1 MAKKEKETEID
12 EDFLLA
18 SIGDKKEGKT
28 PIEKTEVAE
37 SVEPQKVK
45 EPVISKRSRR
55 SNNTEDYAATFLC
68 RNEIR
73 ERKSIYVSQLVHE
86 KVKLIIKRIANDDAS
101 VGGYI
106 DNVLKHHLEKY
117 KEEINTL
124 NRNERDDLIDLEL
137 WKNL

>member
-1 MAKKEKETEID
+1 MAKKEKEPEID

-18 SIGDKKEGKT
+18 SIGDKKEGKV
-28 PIEKTEVAE
+28 PIEKEEQTE
-37 SVEPQKVK
+37 SVEPQKIK
-45 EPVISKRSRR
+45 EPTINKRSKR
-55 SNNTEDYAATFLC
+55 SNNTEDYANTFLC

-86 KVKLIIKRIANDDAS
+86 KVKLIIKRIADDDAS

-137 WKNL
+137 W

>member
-28 PIEKTEVAE
+28 PIEKEEKAE
-37 SVEPQKVK
+37 SVEPKKVK
-45 EPVISKRSRR
+45 ESVINRRSKR
-55 SNNTEDYAATFLC
+55 SNNTEDYATTFLC

-86 KVKLIIKRIANDDAS
+86 KVKLIIKRIADDDAS

-137 WKNL
+137 W

>member
-28 PIEKTEVAE
+28 PIEKKEAVE
-37 SVEPQKVK
+37 SVEPQKIK
-45 EPVISKRSRR
+45 EPTANRRNKRSN
-55 SNNTEDYAATFLC
+55 NNTEDYATTFLC

-86 KVKLIIKRIANDDAS
+86 KVKLIIKRIADDDAS

-124 NRNERDDLIDLEL
+124 NRNERDDLIDLDL
-137 WKNL
+137 W

>member
-1 MAKKEKETEID
+1 MAKKENETEID

-18 SIGDKKEGKT
+18 SIGDKKEGKVS
-28 PIEKTEVAE
+28 IEKEEKVE
-37 SVEPQKVK
+37 SVEPQKAK
-45 EPVISKRSRR
+45 EPPINRRSKRS
-55 SNNTEDYAATFLC
+55 NNNPEDYATTFLC

-86 KVKLIIKRIANDDAS
+86 KVKLIIKRIADDDAS

-124 NRNERDDLIDLEL
+124 NRNEKDDLIDLEL
-137 WKNL
+137 W

>member
-28 PIEKTEVAE
+28 LIEKKEKVE
-37 SVEPQKVK
+37 SIEYQKVK
-45 EPVISKRSRR
+45 EPVINRRSKR
-55 SNNTEDYAATFLC
+55 SNNTEDYATTFLC

-86 KVKLIIKRIANDDAS
+86 KVKLIIKRIADDDAS

-137 WKNL
+137 W

>member
-28 PIEKTEVAE
+28 LIEKTEVAE
-37 SVEPQKVK
+37 SVEPQKAK
-45 EPVISKRSRR
+45 EPATNKRSRR
-55 SNNTEDYAATFLC
+55 SNNTEDYATTFLC

-73 ERKSIYVSQLVHE
+73 KRKSIYVSQLVHE

-137 WKNL
+137 W

>member
-28 PIEKTEVAE
+28 PIEKTEVIE
-37 SVEPQKVK
+37 SIEPQKVK
-45 EPVISKRSRR
+45 EPVINRRSKR
-55 SNNTEDYAATFLC
+55 SNNTEDYATTFLC

-86 KVKLIIKRIANDDAS
+86 KVKLIIKRIADDDAS

-137 WKNL
+137 W

>member
-1 MAKKEKETEID
+1 MAKKEKEPEID

-18 SIGDKKEGKT
+18 SIGDKKEGKV
-28 PIEKTEVAE
+28 PIEQEEQTE

-45 EPVISKRSRR
+45 EPIVNRRNKR
-55 SNNTEDYAATFLC
+55 SNNTEDYASTFLC

-86 KVKLIIKRIANDDAS
+86 KVKLIVKRIADDDAS

-137 WKNL
+137 W

>member
-1 MAKKEKETEID
+1 MAKKEKEPEID

-18 SIGDKKEGKT
+18 SIGDKKEGKV
-28 PIEKTEVAE
+28 PIEKEEQTE
-37 SVEPQKVK
+37 SIEPQKVK
-45 EPVISKRSRR
+45 EPTINKRNKR
-55 SNNTEDYAATFLC
+55 SNNTEDYASTFLC

-86 KVKLIIKRIANDDAS
+86 KVKLIVKRIADDDAS

-137 WKNL
+137 W

>member
-1 MAKKEKETEID
+1 MAKKEKESEID

-28 PIEKTEVAE
+28 PIEKEEKVE
-37 SVEPQKVK
+37 SVEPQKAK
-45 EPVISKRSRR
+45 EPASNKRSRR
-55 SNNTEDYAATFLC
+55 SNNTEDYATTFLC

-124 NRNERDDLIDLEL
+124 NRNEKDDLIDLEL
-137 WKNL
+137 W

>member
-1 MAKKEKETEID
+1 MAKKEKESEID

-18 SIGDKKEGKT
+18 SIWDKKEGKT
-28 PIEKTEVAE
+28 PIEKEEKVE
-37 SVEPQKVK
+37 SVEPQKAK
-45 EPVISKRSRR
+45 EPASNKRSRR
-55 SNNTEDYAATFLC
+55 SNNTEDYATTFLC

-124 NRNERDDLIDLEL
+124 NRNEKDDLIDLEL
-137 WKNL
+137 W

>member
-1 MAKKEKETEID
+1 MAKKEREPEID

-18 SIGDKKEGKT
+18 SIGDKKEGKA
-28 PIEKTEVAE
+28 PIEKEEQTE
-37 SVEPQKVK
+37 SVELRKVK
-45 EPVISKRSRR
+45 EPTINKRSKR
-55 SNNTEDYAATFLC
+55 SNNTEDYASTFLC

-86 KVKLIIKRIANDDAS
+86 KVKLIVKRIADDDAS

-137 WKNL
+137 W

>member
-1 MAKKEKETEID
+1 MAKKENEHDID

-18 SIGDKKEGKT
+18 SIGDKKEGKA
-28 PIEKTEVAE
+28 PIEKEERTE

-45 EPVISKRSRR
+45 ESTINRRSKR
-55 SNNTEDYAATFLC
+55 SNNTEDYATTFLC

-86 KVKLIIKRIANDDAS
+86 KVKLIIKRIADDDAS

-124 NRNERDDLIDLEL
+124 NRNEKDDLIDLEL
-137 WKNL
+137 W

>member
-28 PIEKTEVAE
+28 PIEKEEKAE
-37 SVEPQKVK
+37 SVEPKKVK
-45 EPVISKRSRR
+45 ESVINRRSKR
-55 SNNTEDYAATFLC
+55 SNNTEDYATTFLC

-86 KVKLIIKRIANDDAS
+86 KVKLIIKRIADDDDS

-137 WKNL
+137 W

>member
-28 PIEKTEVAE
+28 PIEKIEVAE

-55 SNNTEDYAATFLC
+55 SNNIEDYAATFLC

-86 KVKLIIKRIANDDAS
+86 KVKLIIKRIADDDAS

-124 NRNERDDLIDLEL
+124 NRNEKDDLIDLEL
-137 WKNL
+137 W

>member
-1 MAKKEKETEID
+1 MAKKETEID

-18 SIGDKKEGKT
+18 SIGDKKEGKA
-28 PIEKTEVAE
+28 PIEKKEE
-37 SVEPQKVK
+37 IENVEPQKIK
-45 EPVISKRSRR
+45 QPVTNRRSKR
-55 SNNTEDYAATFLC
+55 SNNTEDYATTFLC

-86 KVKLIIKRIANDDAS
+86 KVKLIIKRIADDDAS

-137 WKNL
+137 W

>member
-18 SIGDKKEGKT
+18 SIGDKKEGKI
-28 PIEKTEVAE
+28 PIEKEEKIE

-45 EPVISKRSRR
+45 EPTANRRSKRS
-55 SNNTEDYAATFLC
+55 SNTQDYATTFLC

-86 KVKLIIKRIANDDAS
+86 KVKLIVKRIADDDAS

-124 NRNERDDLIDLEL
+124 NRNEKDDLIDLEL
-137 WKNL
+137 W

>member
-1 MAKKEKETEID
+1 MAKKEKESEID

-28 PIEKTEVAE
+28 PIEKEE
-37 SVEPQKVK
+37 KVEPQKAK
-45 EPVISKRSRR
+45 EPAINKRSRR
-55 SNNTEDYAATFLC
+55 NNNTEDYATTFLC

-86 KVKLIIKRIANDDAS
+86 KVKLIIKRIADDDAS

-137 WKNL
+137 W

>member
-18 SIGDKKEGKT
+18 SIGDKKEGKI
-28 PIEKTEVAE
+28 PIEKEEKVE
-37 SVEPQKVK
+37 NVEPQKVK
-45 EPVISKRSRR
+45 EPAPNRRSKR
-55 SNNTEDYAATFLC
+55 SNNTEDYATTFLC

-86 KVKLIIKRIANDDAS
+86 KVKLIIKRIADDDAS

-124 NRNERDDLIDLEL
+124 NRNERDDLIDLDL
-137 WKNL
+137 W

>member
-1 MAKKEKETEID
+1 MPKKEKEPEID

-18 SIGDKKEGKT
+18 SIGDKKEGKALIQKEEQT
-28 PIEKTEVAE
+28 ESIEI
-37 SVEPQKVK
+37 QKVK
-45 EPVISKRSRR
+45 EPTINRRSKR
-55 SNNTEDYAATFLC
+55 SNNTEDYASTFLC

-86 KVKLIIKRIANDDAS
+86 KVKLIIKRIADDDAS

-137 WKNL
+137 W

>member
-37 SVEPQKVK
+37 SVESQKVK
-45 EPVISKRSRR
+45 ETVISKRSRR

-137 WKNL
+137 W

>member
-1 MAKKEKETEID
+1 MAKKEEETEID

-18 SIGDKKEGKT
+18 SIGDKKEGKV
-28 PIEKTEVAE
+28 PIDKEEKIE
-37 SVEPQKVK
+37 SIEPQKVK
-45 EPVISKRSRR
+45 EPTINKRSKR
-55 SNNTEDYAATFLC
+55 SNNTEDYATTFLC

-86 KVKLIIKRIANDDAS
+86 KVKLIIKRIADDDAS

-117 KEEINTL
+117 KEEINML
-124 NRNERDDLIDLEL
+124 NRNERNDLIDLEL
-137 WKNL
+137 W

>member
-1 MAKKEKETEID
+1 MAKKEKEPEID

-18 SIGDKKEGKT
+18 SIGDKKEGKV
-28 PIEKTEVAE
+28 PIEKEEQTE
-37 SVEPQKVK
+37 SVELPKVK
-45 EPVISKRSRR
+45 EPTINKRSKR
-55 SNNTEDYAATFLC
+55 SNNTEDYANTFLC

-86 KVKLIIKRIANDDAS
+86 KVKLIIKRIADDDAS

-137 WKNL
+137 W